1 MSALETSVPIPLD
14 LRKQQILKAVVA
26 DYTRTGVPVGSHALA
41 VHLATW
47 SSATIRN
54 ELANLVD
61 VGYLLQPHTSAG
73 RVPSDLGYRYYVDFL
88 MEEEAVP
95 VAVRRQMDP
104 FFSHAAAGLE
114 ETLEVAARA
123 LALAT
128 DAVSMVTAP
137 RALGARLKHL
147 DLISLEPQ
155 HALLLIVLDGNLIR
169 QQPVALGRPTEQIEL
184 SALAQR
190 LNAALCGG
198 LACEVATMGPPAEEA
213 DAPMWSMA
221 VTAISAIM
229 ESVDAGQDT
238 LVVHDGVRNL
248 LHQPEF
254 GDVGRFQEVLDL
266 LEEERV
272 LGEMLAAIESDHGT
286 RIMIGRETGLEQLRQ
301 CSLVMT
307 TYRVGTQRWG
317 TLGVLGPTRMQY
329 SQVAPRV
336 RYVATRVGDS
346 LSRMLG

>member
-1 MSALETSVPIPLD
+1 LETPVPIPLD
-14 LRKQQILKAVVA
+14 ARKQQILKAVVA
-26 DYTRTGVPVGSHALA
+26 DYTRTGIPVGSHALA
-41 VHLATW
+41 IHLASW

-54 ELANLVD
+54 DLANLVD

-88 MEEEAVP
+88 MEEEPVP

-104 FFSHAAAGLE
+104 FFAQLTGGLE

-128 DAVSMVTAP
+128 DAVSMVTGP

-147 DLISLEPQ
+147 DLISLEPR
-155 HALLLIVLDGNLIR
+155 HVLVLLVLDGNLIR
-169 QQPVALGRPTEQIEL
+169 QQPIALSRDVTQAEL
-184 SALAQR
+184 S
-190 LNAALCGG
+190 G
-198 LACEVATMGPPAEEA
+198 LAHHLNSALEGADSRQVAGAPAVASAPHDSLWTEIAPAVATL
-213 DAPMWSMA
+213 
-221 VTAISAIM
+221 M

-272 LGEMLAAIESDHGT
+272 LGEMLAAIEMDHGT
-286 RIMIGRETGLEQLRQ
+286 QIMIGRETGLEQLRQ

-307 TYRVGTQRWG
+307 TYRVGAQRWG

-346 LSRMLG
+346 LSRTLR

>member
-1 MSALETSVPIPLD
+1 METPVPIPLD
-14 LRKQQILKAVVA
+14 LRKQQILKAVVS

-41 VHLATW
+41 VHLAPW

-54 ELANLVD
+54 ELANLVE

-88 MEEEAVP
+88 MEEETVP
-95 VAVRRQMDP
+95 LTVRRQMDP
-104 FFSHAAAGLE
+104 FFAQLPAGLE
-114 ETLEVAARA
+114 ETLETAARA
-123 LALAT
+123 LAVVT

-137 RALGARLKHL
+137 RALGARIKHL
-147 DLISLEPQ
+147 DLVSLEPR
-155 HALLLIVLDGNLIR
+155 HALLIVVLEGNLIR
-169 QQPVALGRPTEQIEL
+169 QQPLALSRSADQAEL
-184 SALAQR
+184 SVVASD
-190 LNAALCGG
+190 LNLSICGREAGDIAAAVPVDEAVIDPLWEDV
-198 LACEVATMGPPAEEA
+198 LKAVA
-213 DAPMWSMA
+213 
-221 VTAISAIM
+221 VVM

-254 GDVGRFQEVLDL
+254 GDVGRFREVLDL

-307 TYRVGTQRWG
+307 TYRVGAQRWG

-346 LSRMLG
+346 LSRTLG